1 MSCSI
6 NEQEIRMLDPRKF
19 HYTYVL
25 KAGTKRFRVSLR
37 DQKNRK
43 QLPRLDFGL
52 RLNFLK
58 CHGKCLEE
66 HF

>member
-1 MSCSI
+1 MSCVI

-37 DQKNRK
+37 DQ
-43 QLPRLDFGL
+43 
-52 RLNFLK
+52 
-58 CHGKCLEE
+58 
-66 HF
+66 